1 MQIENLKKFID
12 NTVILNNVTFN
23 IEKGE
28 FLSLMGPSGAGKT
41 TLLYILAGLDVA
53 DSGVLRFDNDDL
65 MKKNDRELSKYRCK
79 SVGFIFQNFNLIP
92 SLTVEENIKMATVI
106 SGKKKLSSCN
116 KIEKMMDKLEI
127 LKHKNKY
134 PYQLSGGQQ
143 QRVAIVRAMANDPII
158 IFADE
163 PTGNLDSKNSLEV
176 MKLLKD
182 INQYEKKTI
191 VQVTHSKENSLFGDR
206 VIRFVDGQVR
216 L

>member
-92 SLTVEENIKMATVI
+92 SLTVEENIKMATMI
-106 SGKKKLSSCN
+106 SGKKIK
-116 KIEKMMDKLEI
+116 
-127 LKHKNKY
+127 
-134 PYQLSGGQQ
+134 
-143 QRVAIVRAMANDPII
+143 
-158 IFADE
+158 
-163 PTGNLDSKNSLEV
+163 
-176 MKLLKD
+176 
-182 INQYEKKTI
+182 
-191 VQVTHSKENSLFGDR
+191 
-206 VIRFVDGQVR
+206 
-216 L
+216 